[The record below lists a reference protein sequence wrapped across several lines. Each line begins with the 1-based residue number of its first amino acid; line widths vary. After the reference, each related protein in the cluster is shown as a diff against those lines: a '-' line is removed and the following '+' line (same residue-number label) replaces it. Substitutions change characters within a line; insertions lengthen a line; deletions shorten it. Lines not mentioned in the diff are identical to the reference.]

1 MSMCLIPQII
11 MWFLNKPEI
20 GINVI
25 NMPDLVIFVV
35 LVKIFSTEQSDKQHQ
50 NLPGLVYE
58 SFL

>member
-1 MSMCLIPQII
+1 MCLIPQII
-11 MWFLNKPEI
+11 LWVLNKPEI

-25 NMPDLVIFVV
+25 NLPDLVIFIV
-35 LVKIFSTEQSDKQHQ
+35 LVKIFSTEQCDIQYQ

>member
-1 MSMCLIPQII
+1 